1 MTQAKV
7 EQRVTFS
14 GSFMQSFTSIGPMLD
29 IVALFSAIAVYAGPY
44 LGVVM
49 LISFFSAMTTVYVIW
64 NLSKRFQSNG
74 GYYLFAGRA
83 LGKGTGIFVS
93 MVYAGYALL
102 VIPNIALFASF
113 FILHLLPIGSQ
124 FSTFFSY
131 LVPLMFLLIL
141 FCIISQGLG
150 RSIKY
155 TLGAGLVELLFVI
168 VLDSLFLR
176 NATTFSFP
184 LIPGNLSGV
193 YSVFSGVV
201 FGILAFA
208 GMESPVYL
216 SENTKKSSSIVPKA
230 LIYSYIAT
238 GVLLVISAFSIMSF
252 LGPNGLSTYSSNPFF
267 VGSSIHAD
275 FGNIVYILFGMLAV
289 LSSMNLCVAYS
300 NSVLNEIRR
309 MGEDGILP
317 KVATVNR
324 KPVLIFLL
332 LETAVIT
339 IANFFLGD
347 FLGFV
352 VIAAIVSF
360 SYMTVQLMGGL
371 SLLKLSVRLR
381 ERNASIIAT
390 LSVVIIG
397 ITVVFS
403 SIADLSPGS
412 PTRSSIIL
420 FVAIVIASVL
430 FSYLGRTKSREWYN
444 SIQMI
449 NHLDEKETEG
459 N

>member
-1 MTQAKV
+1 M

-29 IVALFSAIAVYAGPY
+29 IVALFSAIAVYSGPY
-44 LGVVM
+44 LGIVM
-49 LISFFSAMTTVYVIW
+49 LISFLSAMTTVYVIW

-83 LGKGTGIFVS
+83 LGKGSGIFVS
-93 MVYAGYALL
+93 VVYTGYALL

-113 FILHLLPIGSQ
+113 FILHLLPISNQ
-124 FSTFFSY
+124 LSILLSY

-141 FCIISQGLG
+141 FGIISQGLG

-155 TLGAGLVELLFVI
+155 TLAAGLAELLFLI
-168 VLDSLFLR
+168 VLDFLFLR
-176 NATTFSFP
+176 NATTFSFQV
-184 LIPGNLSGV
+184 IPSNLSGM

-216 SENTKKSSSIVPKA
+216 SENTKKSGSVVPKA

-238 GVLLVISAFSIMSF
+238 GVLLVISAFSMMAF
-252 LGPNGLSTYSSNPFF
+252 LGPNGISTYSLNPFF
-267 VGSSIHAD
+267 VGSSVHAD
-275 FGNIVYILFGMLAV
+275 FGNIVYLFFGMLAV

-317 KVATVNR
+317 RIAIIR
-324 KPVLIFLL
+324 GRPLLIFVL
-332 LETAVIT
+332 LETAVILV
-339 IANFFLGD
+339 ANFFLGN

-352 VIAAIVSF
+352 VIAAVVSF
-360 SYMTVQLMGGL
+360 SYMTIQLFGGL
-371 SLLKLSVRLR
+371 SLLRLSVRSR
-381 ERNASIIAT
+381 AKNPAIVAS

-420 FVAIVIASVL
+420 FIAIVISSVL

-444 SIQMI
+444 SIHMM
-449 NHLDEKETEG
+449 NRLDEKETEG